1 MTEPL
6 LTDEVWTSLDPSAG
20 RLSRR
25 TRQRV
30 VVAVVAVVVLIVATY
45 VVRQSGV
52 VRPHLYAGD
61 TLRADADP
69 VQHTFFQ
76 TVVLGNSG
84 WHSVRITGIA
94 PPSAGLRV
102 TDVDGVPV
110 TISGQSSTTITV
122 HYAVTDCAAVMP
134 GDTPIAY
141 RVHQW

>member
-1 MTEPL
+1 
-6 LTDEVWTSLDPSAG
+6 
-20 RLSRR
+20 
-25 TRQRV
+25 
-30 VVAVVAVVVLIVATY
+30 
-45 VVRQSGV
+45 
-52 VRPHLYAGD
+52 
-61 TLRADADP
+61 LRADADP

-84 WHSVRITGIA
+84 WHSVRITGVA

-122 HYAVTDCAAVMP
+122 HYAVTDCAAARP

-141 RVHQW
+141 RVHQWWGDLAVTIRPPPWLHPTTDEIDASVMGHGAAYTACHVEP